1 MTPNCLTGRRPQ
13 YIYLEDDYKLFT
25 WKTTPNSLPGIRPQT
40 VYLEDN
46 PKLSSWKMTT
56 NCLSGIRPQTVYLE
70 DDPKL
75 FSWKMTTN
83 CLPGRWPQT
92 VYLKYDPK
100 LFTLKTT
107 SNSYLEDD
115 PKLPS
120 TEFILPEVAGVILL
134 YRLQLY
140 TIRIHRP
147 MSKQIFRFKQLSTL
161 IQKTLHSIRYIV
173 VLFKLNFEQKQ
184 WTFQVVYIFISGSLY
199 IYFR

>member
-1 MTPNCLTGRRPQ
+1 MTISCLPGRRLQ
-13 YIYLEDDYKLFT
+13 TVYLEYDPKLFT
-25 WKTTPNSLPGIRPQT
+25 WKITPNCLPER
-40 VYLEDN
+40 
-46 PKLSSWKMTT
+46 W
-56 NCLSGIRPQTVYLE
+56 PQTVYLE

-75 FSWKMTTN
+75 STWNTTPN